1 MAGRCTWMGDAYER
15 RVCPQDGKDEAVV
28 ISLLGSCRGWSIY
41 GAERSQP
48 VATGDKCTTLETG

>member
-1 MAGRCTWMGDAYER
+1 MGDAYER